1 MTVEQLIKELS
12 KYYPQTKVVTCGYE
26 EGYNDIKDIMVIKMI
41 PNPGKISKDRYWE
54 GDYDFS
60 VDKNAETAILIP
72 R

>member
-12 KYYPQTKVVTCGYE
+12 SYDLNTKVVVCGYE
-26 EGYNDIKDIMVIKMI
+26 EGYNDIKQILPVKMV
-41 PNPGKISKDRYWE
+41 PNPNKIEKDRYWE